1 MPTIDIDK
9 FDETPKVGDKI
20 KVEGRVQSIDEDD
33 GTVEVTYGDVSIM
46 QKRKKRRNRRD
57 DDDDDFTDEVVLQET
72 MMPPESQTLDQALA
86 QSFPNT
92 Q

>member
-1 MPTIDIDK
+1 MPVIDIDK

-20 KVEGRVQSIDEDD
+20 KVEGRVKSIDEDD

-46 QKRKKRRNRRD
+46 QKRKKRRNR

>member
-46 QKRKKRRNRRD
+46 QKRKKRRNRDD

-72 MMPPESQTLDQALA
+72 MMPPESQSLDQALA
-86 QSFPNT
+86 QTFGNN